1 MDNSGRCFIT
11 SEALSA
17 IFMPKIEY
25 RISLLSKGE
34 RFLFSDE
41 LYQGGL
47 SMPNPTEISLLNY
60 HFEAAASDAVL
71 TVMLNKSDKDYS
83 TAEELNTVAELARF
97 SYAEIREAV
106 NELHRRGFLLEVKK
120 PYGFVYAVN
129 KLRISN
135 MEFVYGA

>member
-1 MDNSGRCFIT
+1 
-11 SEALSA
+11 
-17 IFMPKIEY
+17 
-25 RISLLSKGE
+25 
-34 RFLFSDE
+34 
-41 LYQGGL
+41 
-47 SMPNPTEISLLNY
+47 MPNPTEISLLNY

-83 TAEELNTVAELARF
+83 TAEELNNVTELARF

-135 MEFVYGA
+135 MEFVYGISLDCTQSAVINLINHRSTSFRFALSLLFYSIIGIGHFERVHK

>member
-47 SMPNPTEISLLNY
+47 SMPKALQKCRAFCYVLRRTEMPL
-60 HFEAAASDAVL
+60 
-71 TVMLNKSDKDYS
+71 
-83 TAEELNTVAELARF
+83 TAELDDYGDK
-97 SYAEIREAV
+97 SP
-106 NELHRRGFLLEVKK
+106 KK
-120 PYGFVYAVN
+120 
-129 KLRISN
+129 
-135 MEFVYGA
+135 

>member
-1 MDNSGRCFIT
+1 
-11 SEALSA
+11 
-17 IFMPKIEY
+17 
-25 RISLLSKGE
+25 
-34 RFLFSDE
+34 
-41 LYQGGL
+41 
-47 SMPNPTEISLLNY
+47 MPNPTEISLLNY

-83 TAEELNTVAELARF
+83 TAEELNNVAELARF

>member
-1 MDNSGRCFIT
+1 
-11 SEALSA
+11 
-17 IFMPKIEY
+17 
-25 RISLLSKGE
+25 
-34 RFLFSDE
+34 
-41 LYQGGL
+41 
-47 SMPNPTEISLLNY
+47 MPNPTEISLLNY

-83 TAEELNTVAELARF
+83 TAEELNTVAGLARF
-97 SYAEIREAV
+97 SYVEIREAV

-120 PYGFVYAVN
+120 PHGFVYAVN